1 MSRTFQYITFYGIFF
16 IVFFGMHLYVY
27 LRLKK
32 LFVFPHPMIFF
43 CAIILLALSF
53 PVFSLLE
60 KFFANTFTM
69 ILYTMASVWLGILF
83 LMLSALVVYEP
94 VRLILR
100 VDSKITGIVIVSIV
114 LMVSVYAIINA
125 MFIKVKT
132 VDIPLPNL
140 DRPLKAALL
149 SDIHVGTIHNSGYLK
164 KIVDKTNALNPD
176 MVLITGDLFDGLGS
190 VNRQTV
196 EPLNNLKAR
205 TFFTIGNHEVYYGP
219 DRVEDVL
226 ASTNVVLLR
235 NEVTEYKG
243 IQIVGVDNPLRENQ
257 KDNPVLQE
265 LIINRAVP
273 SVLMYH
279 PPSGLED
286 ALQAGINLQ
295 VSGHTHSGQLFPF
308 TLLTK
313 LYFPRTKGLHRTGNM
328 YLYISSGTGT
338 WGPPMRLGSG
348 SEITLINLVPET

>member
-1 MSRTFQYITFYGIFF
+1 MSRTIQYITFYGIFF

-32 LFVFPHPMIFF
+32 LLVFPHPMIFF
-43 CAIILLALSF
+43 CAITLLALSF

-60 KFFANTFTM
+60 KFFANAFTM

-83 LMLSALVVYEP
+83 LMLGALVVYEP

-149 SDIHVGTIHNSGYLK
+149 SDIHVGTIHNSDYLK

-190 VNRQTV
+190 VNKNTV
-196 EPLNNLKAR
+196 EPLNNLEAR
-205 TFFTIGNHEVYYGP
+205 TFFTIGNHEVYYGT
-219 DRVEDVL
+219 DRVENVL

-243 IQIVGVDNPLRENQ
+243 IQIVGVDNPARENQ

-279 PPSGLED
+279 SPSGLED
-286 ALQAGINLQ
+286 AGQAGINLQ

-313 LYFPRTKGLHRTGNM
+313 LYFPKINGLHRIENM
-328 YLYISSGTGT
+328 YLYISPGTGT
-338 WGPPMRLGSG
+338 WGPPMRLGSR
-348 SEITLINLVPET
+348 SEITLINMVPET